1 MVRHNNQLPNN
12 LPQLQNLIKRDSE
25 SYKEEFIQQYKHFQS
40 LIDIFRLT
48 PTENDKNL
56 DELVM
61 FLAQVSSCFPSELQD
76 FPQTLIDLLKS
87 HGPVLDP
94 TTRMTL
100 CKALILLRNKKLLPA
115 LVLLELFFTLL
126 RCSDKALRT
135 FLQTHI
141 VTDIKNMNAKHKDAK
156 VNSSLQGFMYSM
168 LKDNNTRAAKMS
180 IDIMIDLYKKN
191 VWNDIKTV
199 NVIANNGCFSK
210 LVKVRVAALKF
221 FLGSDP
227 NEKDSDESDSDEP
240 NAKEVMMA
248 NKVNKKSRKREKQLT
263 KVKKAVAK
271 NKKKKSNAPVFNY
284 SALQLV
290 HNPQGLAEGLYKQ
303 LEAANERFEVKL
315 MTLDVISRLIG
326 LHELFLF
333 NIYPYM
339 QRYLQP
345 HQREVTR
352 ILQFTAQASHD
363 LLPPETLHSVLRAI
377 VNNFVTERNSSDVI
391 AIGLNAIRE
400 ICSRCPLAMEEDL
413 LRDLAQ
419 FKTYRDR
426 SVMMAAKSLIH
437 LYREAY
443 PELLH
448 RKDRGRPTEHQASI
462 VPLKYGEIRAPDYV
476 PGAEVLI
483 KKLGNEDKED
493 EVDEKSAVDSDDS
506 DWVDLD
512 ENSGSELH
520 ISDSELEEESADEAE
535 TSKDDE
541 KNDQDATEPKINEVE
556 AAQLLSMERIFTD
569 ADYRKME
576 IAQAKAKVLPA
587 SRKRPAEELVSL
599 ADIENIHK
607 KRKHDKASRLET
619 VKEGQKD
626 REKFGYKDGR
636 MNIHCSKT
644 NREKRKKKNFQMIKH
659 KIRGKIKRSFQ
670 DKQKA
675 LRKHLIQ
682 QKKMK

>member
-1 MVRHNNQLPNN
+1 
-12 LPQLQNLIKRDSE
+12 
-25 SYKEEFIQQYKHFQS
+25 
-40 LIDIFRLT
+40 
-48 PTENDKNL
+48 
-56 DELVM
+56 
-61 FLAQVSSCFPSELQD
+61 
-76 FPQTLIDLLKS
+76 
-87 HGPVLDP
+87 
-94 TTRMTL
+94 MTL

-115 LVLLELFFTLL
+115 LVLLELFFILL

-156 VNSSLQGFMYSM
+156 TNSNLQGFMYSM
-168 LKDNNTRAAKMS
+168 LKDNNAKAAKMS
-180 IDIMIDLYKKN
+180 ISIMIELYKKN
-191 VWNDIKTV
+191 VWNDVKTV

-210 LVKVRVAALKF
+210 LIKVRVAALKF

-227 NEKDSDESDSDEP
+227 NEKGSDDSDSDDEP
-240 NAKEVMMA
+240 SVKEVMMA
-248 NKVNKKSRKREKQLT
+248 NKFNKKTRKREKQLT
-263 KVKKAVAK
+263 KVKKIVAK
-271 NKKKKSNAPVFNY
+271 NKKKKGNAPNFNY

-303 LEAANERFEVKL
+303 LEVANERFEVKL

-437 LYREAY
+437 LYRETH

-462 VPLKYGEIRAPDYV
+462 VPLKYGEFRAPDYV
-476 PGAEVLI
+476 PGAEVLLKNSS
-483 KKLGNEDKED
+483 KKDQSNDDG
-493 EVDEKSAVDSDDS
+493 KSEANSDDS
-506 DWVDLD
+506 DWVDLED
-512 ENSGSELH
+512 DSGSELN
-520 ISDSELEEESADEAE
+520 ISDSELDEESVDDFDKTKDENEEKGE
-535 TSKDDE
+535 TAPTVS
-541 KNDQDATEPKINEVE
+541 EVE

-569 ADYRKME
+569 ADFRKME
-576 IAQAKAKVLPA
+576 IAQAKAQVLPA
-587 SRKRPAEELVSL
+587 GRKRPADELVSL
-599 ADIENIHK
+599 GDIENIHK
-607 KRKHDKASRLET
+607 KRKHDKASRLQS

-636 MNIHCSKT
+636 LNIHCSKT

-659 KIRGKIKRSFQ
+659 KVRGKVKRSFQ
-670 DKQKA
+670 DKQRS
-675 LRKHLIQ
+675 LRNHLIQ